1 MIIVTIF
8 VIYNGIQWQ
17 VLRALLTP
25 LGHGTSLLFNV
36 LVLYYNL
43 SFLYLLV
50 ISRLYSNIC
59 K

>member
-8 VIYNGIQWQ
+8 VIYNGVQWQ
-17 VLRALLTP
+17 VLRALLIP
-25 LGHGTSLLFNV
+25 LGRGASLLLNV

-50 ISRLYSNIC
+50 ISRLCSNIC

>member
-8 VIYNGIQWQ
+8 VIYNGVQWQ
-17 VLRALLTP
+17 VLRALLIR
-25 LGHGTSLLFNV
+25 LGRGASLLLNV

-50 ISRLYSNIC
+50 ISRLCSSIC